1 MAKKLSLRA
10 LNRSKRVNRSKAG
23 TAGIMTILL
32 MMAAVMAIPMI
43 LIIGNAFK
51 PLDELWLFP
60 PRLIPTNWTLNNFR
74 DMFTVLS
81 NSQVP
86 FLRYIFNTVL
96 ITIVGTVGNIVFA
109 SMCAY
114 VLAKRKF
121 PGSNVM
127 FRIIVTSLMFNAT
140 VSSIINYVTISYL
153 GWLDTYW
160 ALIVPAVASPLGMY
174 LMKQFMEQ
182 IPDAL
187 LEAARVDGASQWRI
201 FWQIVMPNVKSAW
214 LTLMLLSVQ
223 NLWALGAT
231 PYIYKEVLK
240 TLPYAL
246 GQITSAG
253 IARAGVGAAV
263 TVVMMIVPI
272 SVFVISQSNV
282 IETMSSSGIKE

>member
-43 LIIGNAFK
+43 LIIGNSFK

-60 PRLIPTNWTLNNFR
+60 PRLIPTNWTLDNFR

-96 ITIVGTVGNIVFA
+96 ITVAGTAGNIIFA

>member
-60 PRLIPTNWTLNNFR
+60 PRLIPTNWTLDNFR

-86 FLRYIFNTVL
+86 FLRYVFNTVL
-96 ITIVGTVGNIVFA
+96 ITVVGTAGNIIFA

-121 PGSNVM
+121 PGSAAM

-140 VSSIINYVTISYL
+140 VSGIINYVTISYL

-223 NLWALGAT
+223 SLWALGAT

>member
-43 LIIGNAFK
+43 LIIGNSFK

-60 PRLIPTNWTLNNFR
+60 PRLIPTNWTLDNFR

-96 ITIVGTVGNIVFA
+96 ITVAGTAGNIIFA

-182 IPDAL
+182 LPDAL

-223 NLWALGAT
+223 SLWALGAT

>member
-10 LNRSKRVNRSKAG
+10 LNLSSRVNRSKAG

-32 MMAAVMAIPMI
+32 LMAAVMAIPMI

-60 PRLIPTNWTLNNFR
+60 PRLIPTNWTLDNFR

-96 ITIVGTVGNIVFA
+96 ITVVGTAGNIIFA

-121 PGSNVM
+121 PGSNAM
-127 FRIIVTSLMFNAT
+127 FKIIVTSLMFNAT

-187 LEAARVDGASQWRI
+187 LEAACIDGASQWRI

-272 SVFVISQSNV
+272 TVFVISQSNV

>member
-1 MAKKLSLRA
+1 MAKKVSLRA

-23 TAGIMTILL
+23 TASIMTILL
-32 MMAAVMAIPMI
+32 LMAAVMAIPMI
-43 LIIGNAFK
+43 LIIGNSFK

-60 PRLIPTNWTLNNFR
+60 PRLIPTNWTLDNFR

-86 FLRYIFNTVL
+86 FLRYLFNTVL
-96 ITIVGTVGNIVFA
+96 ITVAGTAGNIVFA

-121 PGSNVM
+121 PGSNIM
-127 FRIIVTSLMFNAT
+127 FRTIVTSLMFNAT

-160 ALIVPAVASPLGMY
+160 ALIIPAVASPLGMY

-187 LEAARVDGASQWRI
+187 LEAACIDGASQWRI

>member
-10 LNRSKRVNRSKAG
+10 LNRSSRVNRSKAG

-32 MMAAVMAIPMI
+32 LMAAVMAIPMI

-60 PRLIPTNWTLNNFR
+60 PRLIPTNWTLDNFR

-96 ITIVGTVGNIVFA
+96 ITVVGTAGNIIFA

-121 PGSNVM
+121 PGSNAM
-127 FRIIVTSLMFNAT
+127 FKIIVTSLMFNAT

-187 LEAARVDGASQWRI
+187 LEAACIDGASQWRI

-272 SVFVISQSNV
+272 TVFVISQSNV

>member
-10 LNRSKRVNRSKAG
+10 LNRSKRVNRSRTG
-23 TAGIMTILL
+23 TASVMTILL
-32 MMAAVMAIPMI
+32 LMAAVMAIPMI

-60 PRLIPTNWTLNNFR
+60 PRLIPTNWTLDNFR

-86 FLRYIFNTVL
+86 FLRYIFNTLL
-96 ITIVGTVGNIVFA
+96 ITVVGTAGNIIFA

-121 PGSNVM
+121 PGSNIM
-127 FRIIVTSLMFNAT
+127 FRTIVTSLMFNAT
-140 VSSIINYVTISYL
+140 VSGIINYVTISYL

>member
-23 TAGIMTILL
+23 TASIMTILL
-32 MMAAVMAIPMI
+32 LMAAVMAIPMI

-60 PRLIPTNWTLNNFR
+60 PKLIPKNWTLDNFR

-86 FLRYIFNTVL
+86 FLRYIFNTLL
-96 ITIVGTVGNIVFA
+96 ITVVGTTGNIVFA

-121 PGSNVM
+121 PGSNIM

-140 VSSIINYVTISYL
+140 VSGIINYVTISYL